1 MTTSS
6 MGQEGVVWFIAL
18 IEDVEN
24 DPLQLGRVRIRPI
37 GSAENLDVE
46 ELHWATL
53 VVPVTSASLKGV
65 GISPTGVD
73 VGSYCVGWY
82 LDGQERQKPIIIGTF
97 HKIPGMDFDN
107 HDVNALARGEQTIEK
122 ETIGPEPKSAFAAEY
137 PHNKVY
143 ATKGGHVI
151 EIDDTE
157 GKERIHVYHKA
168 GSYTE
173 INQAG
178 DRVDKTVGDKYDV
191 TVGDGKVYVEGDME
205 VEVKGKCDITVHGDC
220 NVTGKKNITVK
231 ATKNVVIR
239 GKKVTIN

>member
-1 MTTSS
+1 

-37 GSAENLDVE
+37 GSAENLDVD

-53 VVPVTSASLKGV
+53 IVPVTSASLKGV
-65 GISPTGVD
+65 GISPTGLE
-73 VGSYCVGWY
+73 VGSMCVGWF
-82 LDGQERQKPIIIGTF
+82 LDGHEKQKPIIIGTF

-107 HDVNALARGEQTIEK
+107 HDVNPLARGEQTLEK
-122 ETIGPEPKSAFAAEY
+122 QRVGPEPKSAFDAEY
-137 PHNKVY
+137 PFNKVY

-157 GKERIHVYHKA
+157 GAERIHIYHKA

-191 TVGDGKVYVEGDME
+191 IVGAGKVYVGGKLN
-205 VEVKGKCDITVHGDC
+205 VEVKDTCTITVHKDC
-220 NVTGKKNITVK
+220 TVHGKKNVTVK
-231 ATKNVVIR
+231 ADKTAFIK
-239 GKKVTIN
+239 GKKVKIN